1 MNKVQINE
9 TVRIEKVSVV
19 LQRGIDFNDE
29 DLELGEFVGQIII
42 SDEKLQEIATSNGF
56 DRCSKCKNLMDF
68 NQEFVNAK
76 FIKNIE

>member
-9 TVRIEKVSVV
+9 TVKIEKVSVV

-29 DLELGEFVGQIII
+29 DLELGEFVGQIKI
-42 SDEKLQEIATSNGF
+42 SEDRLQEIAKANGF
-56 DRCSKCKNLMDF
+56 DKCVACKCLTDF

>member
-9 TVRIEKVSVV
+9 TVKIEKVSVI

-29 DLELGEFVGQIII
+29 DLELGEFASQIKI
-42 SDEKLQEIATSNGF
+42 SEDRLQEIAKFNGF
-56 DRCSKCKNLMDF
+56 DNCSVCKCLTDF

>member
-9 TVRIEKVSVV
+9 TVKIEKVSVI

-29 DLELGEFVGQIII
+29 DLELGEFASQIKI
-42 SDEKLQEIATSNGF
+42 SEDRLQEIAKFNGF
-56 DRCSKCKNLMDF
+56 DKCSVCKCLTDF